1 MTKFNLTGYVWICI
15 GYALASV
22 ILGFIVP
29 IDHWTFFAMVVFVA
43 PAAEEI
49 IKSIPFR
56 HDFYGYPRSFKYAII
71 FPVMELTAL
80 KLPVYFIEIT
90 AVFDALLAFL
100 FHMVTLLAYIS
111 GVMRGMSLWLLVV
124 LMMFAHSVYNYLWI

>member
-22 ILGFIVP
+22 MLGFIIP
-29 IDHWTFFAMVVFVA
+29 IDHWTFFAMVVVVV
-43 PAAEEI
+43 PVAEEI

-56 HDFYGYPRSFKYAII
+56 RDFAGYPSSFKYAII

-80 KLPVYFIEIT
+80 KLPLYFIEIT

-111 GVMRGMSLWLLVV
+111 GVMRGMSLRLLVV
-124 LMMFAHSVYNYLWI
+124 LMTVAHSVYNYLWF